1 MRKMAVLGAGMLLGG
16 FVTALALAAA
26 SKTVSAQDSPQ
37 DPVKLAPEMYKV
49 VLEND
54 QVRESS
60 NTAWARAK
68 KSLCI
73 RTLHRQ
79 WFISSLM
86 QS

>member
-54 QVRESS
+54 
-60 NTAWARAK
+60 
-68 KSLCI
+68 
-73 RTLHRQ
+73 
-79 WFISSLM
+79 
-86 QS
+86 